1 MEQQVVFPEEE
12 NARAQ
17 QNTEVEISNEYVK
30 KAKIVDGVFPKLI
43 KLHQGWENLYQSK
56 YGEVGRISKTHES
69 LHHLS

>member
-1 MEQQVVFPEEE
+1 MQRLGKELEQQVVFPEEE

-43 KLHQGWENLYQSK
+43 KLHQGWE
-56 YGEVGRISKTHES
+56 ISVS
-69 LHHLS
+69 FARSRFL

>member
-1 MEQQVVFPEEE
+1 MFPEEE

-43 KLHQGWENLYQSK
+43 KLHQGWE
-56 YGEVGRISKTHES
+56 ISVS
-69 LHHLS
+69 FARSRFL